1 MWVKGLLLLLVA
13 PTTAVDFYR
22 ELGVKRSA
30 TLKDIKDAYRDAAK
44 KCAPLSHYGAYALP
58 RSPPRGEPKR

>member
-1 MWVKGLLLLLVA
+1 MLAKGLLLLLLSA
-13 PTTAVDFYR
+13 AAALDFYR

-44 KCAPLSHYGAYALP
+44 KCARP
-58 RSPPRGEPKR
+58 SPILECTLRLRPKR